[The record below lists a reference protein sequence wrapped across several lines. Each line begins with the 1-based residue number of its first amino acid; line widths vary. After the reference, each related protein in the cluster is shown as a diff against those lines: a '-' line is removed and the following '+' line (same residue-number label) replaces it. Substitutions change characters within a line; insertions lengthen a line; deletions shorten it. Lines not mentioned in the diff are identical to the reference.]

1 MIDGVGDS
9 FYNKEKYSAVSW
21 ERERDSMKWVHLSD
35 LHIGKIV
42 NGYSMLE
49 EQRDIFEKILEIIE
63 QEAPDAVLLSGDIYD
78 KAAPSAEAMALLDWL
93 LTALAAEGRAVL
105 LISGN
110 HDSAERLSVGARL
123 MQKSRVYVAP
133 VYRGEL
139 ETVTLRDTW
148 GEVDFV
154 LLPFVKPA
162 MVRAV
167 FPGEEI
173 ADTDQAVRTAL
184 QGIGADPSR
193 RRVLLCHQ
201 FVQGAASCDSEEK
214 HIGGLD
220 AVGGSA
226 FDGFDYV
233 ALGHLHNPQ
242 KVGQE
247 RIRYC
252 GTPLKYSFSEVHS
265 KKSVTVVTLQ
275 EKGNLQIRTVP
286 LQPRH
291 DLQRFRG
298 RFEELLKMGSEDYV
312 QLTLTDET
320 EIPHAYHR
328 LREKYPRIMVLDYDN
343 TRTRTRA
350 DFSGAE
356 KMRGKSEIQLF
367 SELFRQQNGRE
378 MDERQTQYMEKLLRE
393 LKGGEEE

>member
-1 MIDGVGDS
+1 MKFIHIADVHLGAKPDAGSAYSANRKNEIWETFRSVIEKCE
-9 FYNKEKYSAVSW
+9 KEKV
-21 ERERDSMKWVHLSD
+21 D
-35 LHIGKIV
+35 L
-42 NGYSMLE
+42 
-49 EQRDIFEKILEIIE
+49 
-63 QEAPDAVLLSGDIYD
+63 
-78 KAAPSAEAMALLDWL
+78 
-93 LTALAAEGRAVL
+93 L
-105 LISGN
+105 LIAGDLFHRQPLLRELKEVDYLFSTLNGTQVVLIAGN
-110 HDSAERLSVGARL
+110 HDYMRKNSYYRTFTWSSNVHMITGASVECVELKDLDLAVYGLSYHEKEIREALYDQIRITDRCKYHILLAHGGDESHIPFRKEVIDRL
-123 MQKSRVYVAP
+123 
-133 VYRGEL
+133 
-139 ETVTLRDTW
+139 
-148 GEVDFV
+148 
-154 LLPFVKPA
+154 
-162 MVRAV
+162 
-167 FPGEEI
+167 
-173 ADTDQAVRTAL
+173 
-184 QGIGADPSR
+184 
-193 RRVLLCHQ
+193 
-201 FVQGAASCDSEEK
+201 
-214 HIGGLD
+214 
-220 AVGGSA
+220 
-226 FDGFDYV
+226 GFDYV

-265 KKSVTVVTLQ
+265 KKSVTVVSLQ

>member
-21 ERERDSMKWVHLSD
+21 EREWDSMKWVHLSD

-78 KAAPSAEAMALLDWL
+78 KAAPSAEAMALFDWL

-167 FPGEEI
+167 CVNATQLGDFYRRASIPGMG
-173 ADTDQAVRTAL
+173 TM
-184 QGIGADPSR
+184 
-193 RRVLLCHQ
+193 
-201 FVQGAASCDSEEK
+201 AAS
-214 HIGGLD
+214 L
-220 AVGGSA
+220 
-226 FDGFDYV
+226 
-233 ALGHLHNPQ
+233 
-242 KVGQE
+242 
-247 RIRYC
+247 
-252 GTPLKYSFSEVHS
+252 
-265 KKSVTVVTLQ
+265 SV
-275 EKGNLQIRTVP
+275 
-286 LQPRH
+286 
-291 DLQRFRG
+291 
-298 RFEELLKMGSEDYV
+298 
-312 QLTLTDET
+312 
-320 EIPHAYHR
+320 
-328 LREKYPRIMVLDYDN
+328 
-343 TRTRTRA
+343 RA
-350 DFSGAE
+350 
-356 KMRGKSEIQLF
+356 
-367 SELFRQQNGRE
+367 
-378 MDERQTQYMEKLLRE
+378 
-393 LKGGEEE
+393 